1 VYVIILVTVGG
12 AIMETKPI
20 SFGTDLNVFT
30 QTGYYAPDTNHTM
43 VNVASTHSQHF
54 SPDGKTQ
61 YFFNMKE
68 NFLEYTKTLLFN
80 EAGEYQGCEVI
91 KYQYQ
96 N

>member
-1 VYVIILVTVGG
+1 
-12 AIMETKPI
+12 METKPI
-20 SFGTDLNVFT
+20 PFGTDLSVFT
-30 QTGYYAPDTNHTM
+30 QSGYYAADTNH
-43 VNVASTHSQHF
+43 VPVSVEATHIQHF

-68 NFLEYTKTLLFN
+68 NFLEYTKILFFN

-96 N
+96 Y